1 MMNNTNS
8 ITSTQ
13 TNTDFIILSSCLTI
27 IGSIVMIM
35 NIMVF
40 YAAVQISLFRK
51 SAHYN
56 LVLGLTFADCCGSLG
71 LLLTGIRLASI
82 TVNKIIP
89 LCIIN
94 IVLFEV
100 GIITSFNQTFL
111 ICLNRYLV
119 MTTKGGDFKIFQG
132 KYTRYLV
139 YASHWTEAVLIA
151 ASFFDK
157 ESVLQKSKNGCNLY
171 VFYGDNFEYFRI
183 VFCSTCMVKVSMT
196 VVVYIRTLL
205 AIRRALP
212 SVHPQ
217 DLNKPTPTEPDLRTP
232 SNEPQSSGGMTSH
245 SRTNKT
251 VLENHAVKVRKT
263 TNIVG
268 ILLLSLLLFTGPMI
282 IVNLVDRVSHTVM
295 LVTVSLT
302 TINSMINPIIYCA
315 HLHILREKFKA
326 MFCASVHREN

>member
-1 MMNNTNS
+1 MMNNTTS

-13 TNTDFIILSSCLTI
+13 TSTDFIILSSCLTV
-27 IGSIVMIM
+27 IGCIVVIM
-35 NIMVF
+35 NLTVF
-40 YAAVQISLFRK
+40 CAAVQISLFRK

-71 LLLTGIRLASI
+71 LLLTGIRLASV
-82 TVNKIIP
+82 TVFKIIP

-94 IVLFEV
+94 IVLLEV

-119 MTTKGGDFKIFQG
+119 MTTKGRDFKIFQG
-132 KYTRYLV
+132 KYRYLL

-183 VFCSTCMVKVSMT
+183 VFCTTCMITVTMT
-196 VVVYIRTLL
+196 VVFYIRTLL
-205 AIRRALP
+205 TIRGALP

-217 DLNKPTPTEPDLRTP
+217 DLNKPTPTGQDIRTS
-232 SNEPQSSGGMTSH
+232 SNEPQASGGMTSY
-245 SRTNKT
+245 SASNKT

-282 IVNLVDRVSHTVM
+282 IINLVDRVSHTVM
-295 LVTVSLT
+295 LVTDSLT

-315 HLHILREKFKA
+315 HLHVLREKLKT
-326 MFCASVHREN
+326 MFCASASREN